1 MHPRTRSV
9 QRQRLFAVKFHNK
22 CGALN
27 FLMCGKCELN
37 LVNSA
42 VRVRRIFAKE
52 FPHAFIKRFS
62 KLTPAFSINLAQV
75 SKLTQTEYMVTRIS

>member
-9 QRQRLFAVKFHNK
+9 QRHHLFAVKFHKK

-27 FLMCGKCELN
+27 CLMCGKCAAN

-42 VRVRRIFAKE
+42 ARVRRIFALEGGGPKILKGG
-52 FPHAFIKRFS
+52 A
-62 KLTPAFSINLAQV
+62 
-75 SKLTQTEYMVTRIS
+75 